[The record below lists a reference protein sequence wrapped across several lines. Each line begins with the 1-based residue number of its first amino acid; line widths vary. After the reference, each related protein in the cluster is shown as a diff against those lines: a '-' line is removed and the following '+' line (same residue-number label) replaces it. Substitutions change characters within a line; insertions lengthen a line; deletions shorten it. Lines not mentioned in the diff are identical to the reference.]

1 MVDYVSKWV
10 EAIPCRKAS
19 TEESITMIKN
29 VIFPRFGTPRIV
41 ISDGGTH
48 FTGKNFKKCLSK
60 LGIEH
65 RVSTAYHPQTN
76 GQAETSN
83 RQLKS
88 ILNKTIEKGGKDWSK
103 KLDRA
108 LWAYRTAFKTPIGM
122 TPYHFVYGKA
132 CHLPVELEHKAYW
145 AIKEMNLDLDAAV
158 VKRRIHI
165 SELEELR
172 LKAYENASIYKKRI
186 KRSYDKRLK
195 KKEFKEGDKVLLY
208 NSRFK
213 SFGKGKLQS
222 KWDGPYVVHLVFS
235 NGAVTIMDI
244 NGDQFV
250 VNGQRLKV
258 YYEPDV
264 VPLHHVDVFTM
275 EEEPERPT

>member
-1 MVDYVSKWV
+1 L
-10 EAIPCRKAS
+10 
-19 TEESITMIKN
+19 
-29 VIFPRFGTPRIV
+29 

-48 FTGKNFKKCLSK
+48 FTRKNFKKCLSK

-88 ILNKTIEKGGKDWSK
+88 ILIKTIDTGGKDWSK
-103 KLDRA
+103 KLDGS

-122 TPYHFVYGKA
+122 TPYQFVYGKA

-145 AIKEMNLDLDAAV
+145 AIKEMNLDLDAAM
-158 VKRRIHI
+158 VKRRIQI
-165 SELEELR
+165 SELEEMR
-172 LKAYENASIYKKRI
+172 LKAYENAIIYKERI
-186 KRSYDKRLK
+186 KRWYDKRLN

-213 SFGKGKLQS
+213 TFKKGKLQS
-222 KWDGPYVVHLVFS
+222 KWDGPYVVHSVLS
-235 NGAVTIMDI
+235 NGAVTIMDVK
-244 NGDQFV
+244 GDQFMG
-250 VNGQRLKV
+250 NGQRLKV
-258 YYEPDV
+258 YYEADV

-275 EEEPERPT
+275 EEGPERPA

>member
-19 TEESITMIKN
+19 TEECITMIKN
-29 VIFPRFGTPRIV
+29 VIFARFSTPRIL

-65 RVSTAYHPQTN
+65 GVSTAYHPQTN

-88 ILNKTIEKGGKDWSK
+88 ILNKTIEKGGKDWSN
-103 KLDRA
+103 KLDGA
-108 LWAYRTAFKTPIGM
+108 LWAYRMAFKTPIGM
-122 TPYHFVYGKA
+122 TPYLFIYGKA

-145 AIKEMNLDLDAAV
+145 AIEEMNLDLDATV
-158 VKRRIHI
+158 VKRRIQI

-172 LKAYENASIYKKRI
+172 LKAYENASIYKERI
-186 KRSYDKRLK
+186 KRWYDKILK
-195 KKEFKEGDKVLLY
+195 KKEIKEGDKVLLY

-213 SFGKGKLQS
+213 TFGKGKLQS
-222 KWDGPYVVHLVFS
+222 K
-235 NGAVTIMDI
+235 
-244 NGDQFV
+244 
-250 VNGQRLKV
+250 
-258 YYEPDV
+258 
-264 VPLHHVDVFTM
+264 
-275 EEEPERPT
+275 